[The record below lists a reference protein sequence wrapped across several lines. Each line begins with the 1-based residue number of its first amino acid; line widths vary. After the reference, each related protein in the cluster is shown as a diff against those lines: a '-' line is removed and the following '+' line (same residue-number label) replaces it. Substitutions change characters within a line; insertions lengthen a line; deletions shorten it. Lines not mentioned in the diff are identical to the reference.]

1 MDPSQSKKW
10 PVTNR
15 RFLPLVAATNSWLNG
30 EFCWLVDLYVRVR
43 WLKRS
48 CRRNRHPT
56 PWSGCRRTGVRLF
69 GQVRCA
75 AGQMPVMASLACGR
89 QIAS

>member
-1 MDPSQSKKW
+1 MHPSPPEEW
-10 PVTNR
+10 PATNR
-15 RFLPLVAATNSWLNG
+15 RCPAAGGGNQQLANG

-48 CRRNRHPT
+48 CRRNRHPP
-56 PWSGCRRTGVRLF
+56 PWSGCGRTGVRLF